1 MFSGTIVKTIL
12 KLEKTGENFKSI
24 LHIVKIA
31 DILNLG

>member
-1 MFSGTIVKTIL
+1 MFSGTIDKTIL

-24 LHIVKIA
+24 LHIVKI